1 MNELRD
7 EFLSRELH
15 EECGIFGIYNNS
27 DAASLSYYGLHALQH
42 RGQEAAGIAAC
53 DTGGEINC
61 YKGKGL
67 LAEVFNNEIIATL
80 PGRHAIGH
88 VRYSTADANQIEN
101 VQPIMVRSHT
111 ASFAVAHN
119 GQIVNA
125 PELRHELEKR
135 GSIFQGVSDSELLAH
150 MIQVEEGSF
159 EECIVKACRRF
170 EGAFAFVIL
179 TNKAIYA
186 VRDKNGLRPVS
197 IAKLP
202 EGGYCVSSETCAY
215 DIVAGE
221 YVRDL
226 KAGEIVKIDDEE
238 IHSYQYTDDT
248 QYKMCAMEYIYF
260 ARPDSTIDGINVHT
274 ARRLSGRALAKRE
287 DTEADIV
294 IGVPDSSTSA
304 AIGFAEE
311 IGLPYEIGLIKNR
324 YVGRTF
330 IQPTQKQRER
340 GVRMKLSAV
349 SSIVK
354 GKRVFM
360 IDDSIVRGTT
370 SKRIVQLLKEAGA
383 TEVHVRICSAPL
395 ISPCFYGVDTSTYDE
410 LISARLTHDE
420 LCEFIGADSLRFMEV
435 DEMGES
441 FGTKNLC
448 TACFDG
454 QYCTKLFSYGE
465 ILESEKN
472 K

>member
-226 KAGEIVKIDDEE
+226 KAGEIVKIDDEG

-441 FGTKNLC
+441 FGTQNLC

>member
-226 KAGEIVKIDDEE
+226 KAGEIVKIDDEG

-354 GKRVFM
+354 GKGVFM

>member
-111 ASFAVAHN
+111 VSFAVAHN

-226 KAGEIVKIDDEE
+226 KAGEIVKIDDEG

>member
-221 YVRDL
+221 Y
-226 KAGEIVKIDDEE
+226 EI
-238 IHSYQYTDDT
+238 
-248 QYKMCAMEYIYF
+248 
-260 ARPDSTIDGINVHT
+260 
-274 ARRLSGRALAKRE
+274 GRA
-287 DTEADIV
+287 
-294 IGVPDSSTSA
+294 
-304 AIGFAEE
+304 
-311 IGLPYEIGLIKNR
+311 
-324 YVGRTF
+324 
-330 IQPTQKQRER
+330 
-340 GVRMKLSAV
+340 
-349 SSIVK
+349 
-354 GKRVFM
+354 
-360 IDDSIVRGTT
+360 
-370 SKRIVQLLKEAGA
+370 
-383 TEVHVRICSAPL
+383 HV
-395 ISPCFYGVDTSTYDE
+395 
-410 LISARLTHDE
+410 
-420 LCEFIGADSLRFMEV
+420 
-435 DEMGES
+435 
-441 FGTKNLC
+441 
-448 TACFDG
+448 
-454 QYCTKLFSYGE
+454 
-465 ILESEKN
+465 
-472 K
+472 

>member
-135 GSIFQGVSDSELLAH
+135 GSIFQGVGDSELLAH

-226 KAGEIVKIDDEE
+226 KAGEIVKIDDEG